1 MGGRFFK
8 FLSQELPDLLDDFFV
23 VGKAFG
29 LVFGKNDSVV
39 GSDVIYTAASRDQF
53 RGDVQFGFN
62 VGCQTGSTGLI
73 VSDGTI
79 GEFNIHD
86 FLSFFNFAG
95 NRQSG
100 VRQRMFPALQECQ

>member
-1 MGGRFFK
+1 LDN
-8 FLSQELPDLLDDFFV
+8 FLV

-39 GSDVIYTAASRDQF
+39 GGDVIYTAASRYEF
-53 RGDVQFGFN
+53 RDDIQFGFN

-79 GEFNIHD
+79 GDFDIHGL
-86 FLSFFNFAG
+86 LSFSVLPGITGPESG
-95 NRQSG
+95 NG
-100 VRQRMFPALQECQ
+100 CFLQ